1 MAADRKST
9 LSLMILTLTTAI
21 SILGTTAGA
30 LAWYAYSRSVTFS
43 YVGTSVAK
51 SELLNI
57 GLVDDDHYFSSDDE
71 LEFELSRETVIQQ
84 GETHSVCFSKS
95 KSGLSVEA
103 IQKYLRRSGHAI
115 DQLFPLTTQ
124 ERALDDESDLE
135 LYQNPEYGFEDITGA
150 AKVSQYSVLPFA
162 FKIIGDDAD
171 YVAGKSVW
179 LTETVVKAE
188 EGIEN
193 SLRVYV
199 QGTERNFLLRPSDT
213 STSPGSTKVGGVLDL
228 DGDGTYD
235 YNKGTGKEYC
245 YGKFDVPRENI
256 PFSQDRYGIPKS
268 DCEVDDVNGV
278 NDPDNAPSTFLA
290 KHNQDAYV
298 ADFTNVHPLLAHYET
313 FGTTKPL
320 IRNNGEY
327 YAGDTGIPLATTT
340 ETSKVGYVTLTIF
353 IEGWD
358 HAVVDK
364 AAGYSFNLGLRFEID
379 RI

>member
-1 MAADRKST
+1 MTRARKSS
-9 LSLMILTLTTAI
+9 LSLMLLTFTTAI
-21 SILGTTAGA
+21 TILGTTAGA

-43 YVGTSVAK
+43 YVGTTVAK

-57 GLVDDDHYFSSDDE
+57 GLVDDGNYFTDSDL
-71 LEFELSRETVIQQ
+71 LEFELERESITEQ
-84 GETHSVCFSKS
+84 GVTHSICFSKS

-103 IQKYLRRSGHAI
+103 IQKYLRKSGHAI

-124 ERALDDESDLE
+124 DRAIDDESPIQLFE
-135 LYQNPEYGFEDITGA
+135 NPEYGNVDITTP
-150 AKVSQYSVLPFA
+150 AKISRYSVLPFA
-162 FKIIGDDAD
+162 FKIINEDSE
-171 YVAGKSVW
+171 YVPGKSVW
-179 LTETVVKAE
+179 LTQADVKAQ

-193 SLRVYV
+193 SIRVYV
-199 QGTERNFLLRPSDT
+199 EGTERNFLLRPADN
-213 STSPGSTKVGGVLDL
+213 STTTGSTKVGGLLDL

-235 YNKGTGKEYC
+235 YNKGSGQEYC
-245 YGKFDVPRENI
+245 YGKFDTPKSDI
-256 PFSQDRYGIPKS
+256 PYSSTRYGIPKS
-268 DCEVDDVNGV
+268 EAPIVDVNGV
-278 NDPDNAPSTFLA
+278 NDPTNTPSTFLA

-298 ADFTNVHPLLAHYET
+298 ADFTNVNPLLAHYET

-320 IRNNGEY
+320 VNANNEY

-340 ETSKVGYVTLTIF
+340 ATSKIGYVTLTIF